1 VVVWPIT
8 TALRRRNT
16 MSDTIPDILF
26 DAKKDA
32 TEALLEKLADAS
44 TPGYQVEFDPEE
56 AERAG
61 SFIEDALSEEDAME
75 SSVDLLNVETVHG

>member
-1 VVVWPIT
+1 MNET
-8 TALRRRNT
+8 TQEV
-16 MSDTIPDILF
+16 IF

-32 TEALLEKLADAS
+32 AEALLEKLADAS

-61 SFIEDALSEEDAME
+61 AFIEDAVSEEDAME
-75 SSVDLLNVETVHG
+75 SSVDLLDAETVHDR

>member
-1 VVVWPIT
+1 VVACPIT
-8 TALRRRNT
+8 IALRRRNT
-16 MSDTIPDILF
+16 VSHTISDTLF

-61 SFIEDALSEEDAME
+61 AFIEDALSEEDAME

>member
-1 VVVWPIT
+1 
-8 TALRRRNT
+8 
-16 MSDTIPDILF
+16 MSDIVPNILF

-32 TEALLEKLADAS
+32 AEALLEKLADAS

-61 SFIEDALSEEDAME
+61 AFIEDALSEEDAME
-75 SSVDLLNVETVHG
+75 SSVDLLNVETVHGR

>member
-1 VVVWPIT
+1 MNEIT
-8 TALRRRNT
+8 RDV
-16 MSDTIPDILF
+16 MF

-32 TEALLEKLADAS
+32 AEALLEKLADAS

-61 SFIEDALSEEDAME
+61 AFIEDALSEEDAME
-75 SSVDLLNVETVHG
+75 SSVDLLDAETAHDR

>member
-1 VVVWPIT
+1 
-8 TALRRRNT
+8 
-16 MSDTIPDILF
+16 MSDIVPDILF

-32 TEALLEKLADAS
+32 ADVLLEKLADAS

-61 SFIEDALSEEDAME
+61 AFIEDALSEEDAME
-75 SSVDLLNVETVHG
+75 SSVDLLNVETVHGR

>member
-1 VVVWPIT
+1 
-8 TALRRRNT
+8 
-16 MSDTIPDILF
+16 MSDTISDILF

-61 SFIEDALSEEDAME
+61 AFIEDALSEEDAME
-75 SSVDLLNVETVHG
+75 SSVDLPDVETVHGR

>member
-1 VVVWPIT
+1 
-8 TALRRRNT
+8 
-16 MSDTIPDILF
+16 MSDTISDTLF

-61 SFIEDALSEEDAME
+61 AFIEDALSEEDAME

>member
-1 VVVWPIT
+1 
-8 TALRRRNT
+8 
-16 MSDTIPDILF
+16 MSHTISDILF

-61 SFIEDALSEEDAME
+61 AFIEDALSEEDAME
-75 SSVDLLNVETVHG
+75 SSVDLLDVETVHGR

>member
-1 VVVWPIT
+1 MNE
-8 TALRRRNT
+8 TAQEV
-16 MSDTIPDILF
+16 IF

-32 TEALLEKLADAS
+32 AQALLEKLADAS

-61 SFIEDALSEEDAME
+61 AFIEDAVSEEDAME
-75 SSVDLLNVETVHG
+75 SSVDLLDAETVHDR

>member
-1 VVVWPIT
+1 
-8 TALRRRNT
+8 
-16 MSDTIPDILF
+16 MSDIVPDILF

-61 SFIEDALSEEDAME
+61 AFIEDALSEEDAME

>member
-1 VVVWPIT
+1 
-8 TALRRRNT
+8 
-16 MSDTIPDILF
+16 MSDTISDILF

-61 SFIEDALSEEDAME
+61 AFIEDALSEEDAME
-75 SSVDLLNVETVHG
+75 SSVDLLDVETVHGR